1 MSKRL
6 ICMWSGLCECAG
18 RFAYLPFIAGRFLL
32 LGSEVFLCRILF
44 FLGVF
49 ALSGQLHNP
58 LYLLEKEKLLR
69 IIDNFTRA
77 TDITIDINDEKG
89 FPVVSHNYF
98 YGFCNYIRSTA
109 EGLRRC
115 IASNAEA
122 GFLTARTGEVAYFT
136 CHAGM
141 MLVAVPIMLE
151 GEFIGSIT
159 CGQMHLQ
166 KPDQQAEEKMLTATA
181 DLGLDRELLLRTYR
195 EVAVCSLEKC
205 QAATSLISYM
215 IDYILELIYHQ
226 RQQEKVASQKI
237 KELTREVARARLATG
252 RQTARLKKLQSHIR
266 PQFIYNTL
274 NSITGLIE
282 LEEKSK
288 ALQVVYSMAGLL
300 RYNLDRYG
308 DLVVLADELDCVR
321 NFLTIQKIRFCHRL
335 DFNLS
340 VPENLLTRVIP
351 FMSVYPV
358 VEQLLLSLEY
368 TTSCLQL
375 EIGGQ
380 EEKEGWRIYVQSNA
394 FSGQNLERNLRHVQ
408 YRLQLFCGREYGLVC
423 QLLPQGERVELVLPY
438 QLKSGVGG
446 GYKVL
451 K

>member
-1 MSKRL
+1 M
-6 ICMWSGLCECAG
+6 
-18 RFAYLPFIAGRFLL
+18 
-32 LGSEVFLCRILF
+32 
-44 FLGVF
+44 
-49 ALSGQLHNP
+49 SGQTQNP
-58 LYLLEKEKLLR
+58 LYLLENEKLLK
-69 IIDNFTRA
+69 IINNFTRA

-89 FPVVSHNYF
+89 FPVVSHDYF

-122 GFLTARTGEVAYFT
+122 GFLTARTSQVAYFT

-166 KPDQQAEEKMLTATA
+166 KPDYQAEEKMLAATA
-181 DLGLDRELLLRTYR
+181 DLGLDRQLLLRTYR

-226 RQQEKVASQKI
+226 RQQEKAASQKI
-237 KELTREVARARLATG
+237 RELTREVARARLATG

-274 NSITGLIE
+274 SSITGLVE
-282 LEEKSK
+282 LEEKHK

-308 DLVVLADELDCVR
+308 DLVVLADELECVR

-335 DFNLS
+335 EFSMHIPGNLHS
-340 VPENLLTRVIP
+340 RVIP
-351 FMSVYPV
+351 FMSLFPV
-358 VEQLLLSLEY
+358 VEQLLLSLEH
-368 TTSCLQL
+368 TTSTLHL
-375 EIGGQ
+375 EIGGR
-380 EEKEGWRIYVQSNA
+380 EEKAGWRLYVQTNA
-394 FSGQNLERNLRHVQ
+394 FSGQNLERNLRHVH
-408 YRLQLFCGREYGLVC
+408 YRLQLFCGREYGMRC
-423 QLLPQGERVELVLPY
+423 QQLPQGERVELFLPG
-438 QLKSGVGG
+438 QLKNGVGS